1 MTMDM
6 ATAAFAWFGVIEAKT
21 AGRPLPDGVAQDA
34 EGRPTTVPDE
44 VLNGGAIKVRGG
56 TVRTDLPGPS

>member
-1 MTMDM
+1 MDM

-21 AGRPLPDGVAQDA
+21 AGRPLPEGVAQDA

-44 VLNGGAIKVRGG
+44 VLNGGAIKVRSGG
-56 TVRTDLPGPS
+56 